1 MATIDE
7 HLLRDENILAS
18 AKGVSSSR
26 LYATNKRVIRHE
38 KQLFG
43 EKVDSLF
50 YNHIASCALDNRSYG
65 WLAILGALLL
75 LWGLSE
81 SIGFILVTGVL
92 LLLFGIFHRESWYR
106 ITPMDLADKNGMWRT
121 HSTDEDAKTFARFIQ
136 DQISARE
143 LSGGRKEEAVPSLP
157 AAAPQ
162 QQQQRQ
168 AGDNDDASADE
179 DNLKL
184 LKKRLAQGKI
194 TEKEYK
200 KLKKVLEK

>member
-1 MATIDE
+1 MPIDE
-7 HLLRDENILAS
+7 YLLREENILAS

-38 KQLFG
+38 KHLFG
-43 EKVDSLF
+43 EKVDSLY
-50 YNHIASCALDNRSYG
+50 YNHIASCALENRSCW
-65 WLAILGALLL
+65 WLAIFGGILLL
-75 LWGLSE
+75 LGLST
-81 SIGFILVTGVL
+81 SIGFILVTGVI
-92 LLLFGIFHRESWYR
+92 LLLFGIFHRESWYQ
-106 ITPMDLADKNGMWRT
+106 ITPMELSDKKDGVWRT
-121 HSTDEDAKTFARFIQ
+121 HSTDEDSRTFARFIQ

-143 LSGGRKEEAVPSLP
+143 LSGGHKEEVIPQSP

-168 AGDNDDASADE
+168 VDDISATDE
-179 DNLKL
+179 DNNLKL

-200 KLKKVLEK
+200 KLRKVLEK